1 MLVLGNVR
9 ASVDSKE
16 VLKGVSLT
24 VKSGE
29 IHMIIGPN
37 GSGKSSL
44 ANVIAGNPHYSV
56 KSGTITYWGKDLTVL
71 PPERRAQSGIFL
83 GFQSPV
89 SIPGIPL
96 ISFLRTTLNS
106 IREKQ
111 GKEKL
116 TTKELIARTKRFAKS
131 LGFSEDFLER
141 SLNVGFSG
149 GEKKR
154 AEMLQLALLE
164 PKLAIL
170 DEIDSGLDRDA
181 LLSVATFLKNYIN
194 EDRSLIIISH
204 YVKLLDL
211 LPVTHVH
218 LFNDGKIVMSGGI
231 ELAHR
236 IEAEGYESLLKK

>member
-56 KSGTITYWGKDLTVL
+56 KSGTITYLGKDLTVL

-204 YVKLLDL
+204 HVKLLDL

-236 IEAEGYESLLKK
+236 IEAEGYESLWKK